1 MIMSVFTPAGVL
13 ILTLLGKNLNLT
25 AIYVVVAIMGFTYNA
40 RSSITYVF
48 GSEFTPKAYNMRYSM
63 AIFVTSGLLQALSG
77 WFFWQFRSQEIYC
90 YILVGLQLPAMAWIA
105 FKAPESPHYLL
116 EKFDYENLRLC
127 LIKVAKVNGVEEQ
140 IDFDHMIKKLKIGAE
155 KELQELKDEAAEAK
169 KANVVQV
176 QGEGN

>member
-1 MIMSVFTPAGVL
+1 MTDLNLLCTEPYLVGLLGGISFITSSIGSLTITRYIDKTGRQKALMIMSVFTPAGVL

-25 AIYVVVAIMGFTYNA
+25 AIYVVVAVMGFTYNA

-90 YILVGLQLPAMAWIA
+90 YILVGL
-105 FKAPESPHYLL
+105 
-116 EKFDYENLRLC
+116 
-127 LIKVAKVNGVEEQ
+127 
-140 IDFDHMIKKLKIGAE
+140 
-155 KELQELKDEAAEAK
+155 
-169 KANVVQV
+169 
-176 QGEGN
+176 